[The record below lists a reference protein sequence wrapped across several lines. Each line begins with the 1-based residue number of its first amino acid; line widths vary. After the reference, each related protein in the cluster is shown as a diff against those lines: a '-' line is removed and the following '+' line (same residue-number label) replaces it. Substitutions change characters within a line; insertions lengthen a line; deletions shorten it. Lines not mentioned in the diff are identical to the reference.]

1 MQKMQKRNFIVIV
14 LMLISVLVSIAGCS
28 SGSIEP
34 DSQSLAQPDFNHAIQ
49 IPSLKLE
56 TTIPDS
62 WEKVDP
68 IKDNPQAFKAIT
80 NSPYSKN
87 FSIFRDNRGRDTGIR
102 YIIAIL
108 PPESG
113 MTFERLE
120 RKCLEENLAAKES
133 DAPNSEINFVQTKI
147 SNSYAV
153 IANFKNTNVEKH
165 NFEKI
170 PLVNIGS
177 IWLLT
182 NKYILVYQMVAT
194 KPVAEKSLPALFD
207 VIKTTAN
214 NTIFDPSLLRNIQ
227 KPQLKSERIKSSMDN
242 LNTKNQ

>member
-1 MQKMQKRNFIVIV
+1 MRKLKFIVIMV
-14 LMLISVLVSIAGCS
+14 MLISVLVFVAGCS
-28 SGSIEP
+28 SRSIEP
-34 DSQSLAQPDFNHAIQ
+34 DSQSLTQPTFNQTIQ
-49 IPSLKLE
+49 IPKLKVE

-68 IKDNPQAFKAIT
+68 IKDNPQAFKAIV

-87 FSIFRDNRGRDTGIR
+87 FSVFRDNRGRDTGIR

-113 MTFERLE
+113 ITFERLE

-133 DAPNSEINFVQTKI
+133 DAPNSEISFVQTKI

-153 IANFKNTNVEKH
+153 IANFKNTNIQNR
-165 NFEKI
+165 NFEKV
-170 PLVNIGS
+170 PLLNIGS
-177 IWLLT
+177 VWLLT
-182 NKYILVYQMVAT
+182 NKYILIYEMVAT
-194 KPVAEKSLPALFD
+194 KPISEKALPVFFD
-207 VIKTTAN
+207 VLQTTAN

-227 KPQLKSERIKSSMDN
+227 QPQLRSERIKSSIDK